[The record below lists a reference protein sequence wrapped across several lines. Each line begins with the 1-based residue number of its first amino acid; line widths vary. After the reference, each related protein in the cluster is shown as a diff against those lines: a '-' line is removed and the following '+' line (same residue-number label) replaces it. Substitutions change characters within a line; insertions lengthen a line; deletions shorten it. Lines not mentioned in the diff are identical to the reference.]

1 MKNIINSYFPKKNFS
16 FLILLLLIGSWIH
29 QWISIGTFINLD
41 FSNFN
46 FDFTWILS
54 NRNLLILILPLNLI
68 LFFLL
73 KKKNKN
79 FIIFYL
85 IFISYLIGLINFHY
99 KIAYNSFDNILNIE
113 IVWHLTF
120 VLNILCTILILNN
133 LSALDYE
140 KKYKI
145 FISINL
151 IILFLIV
158 FFIFFQKGN
167 LSTNPIYYLNIF
179 GNNNIITSNGI
190 SRSIMVIFIFA
201 FCASLKK
208 KNKINFFLIFLSS
221 LLSYLIIAN
230 EGRVNFISL
239 IIAILLILFLVNLFF
254 KKKVLIFFLV
264 FILPLTINIFLKSN
278 DIISNDK
285 IYNEFNKG
293 RWFAL
298 NELKKNR
305 LFSLQGEI
313 RGNNLDD
320 ENQKIYLNTDLHER
334 CNDFELSKFLKKI
347 NIITTG
353 RVRKWICVLKN
364 ENDIIFGNGPEY
376 DREILEVKSLD
387 QGALERSDSDTL
399 KQGQD
404 VANGAIYALI
414 SGGLIGLL
422 CYLIIIFRY
431 FYLSINFLILKKNIS
446 LTENSF
452 FIGSFITTGYL
463 IGRSF
468 FENGIA
474 SYGIDFLIFIIC
486 YFFIFE
492 IFNKSENNYQNP

>member
-1 MKNIINSYFPKKNFS
+1 MKNIINSYFLKKNFS
-16 FLILLLLIGSWIH
+16 FFILLLLIGSWTH

-41 FSNFN
+41 FNNFN
-46 FDFTWILS
+46 FDFTWILK

-79 FIIFYL
+79 LIIFFL
-85 IFISYLIGLINFHY
+85 FFISYLIGLINFHY
-99 KIAYNSFDNILNIE
+99 KIAYSSFDNILNKE

-120 VLNILCTILILNN
+120 VLNMLCTILILNN
-133 LSALDYE
+133 LSALGYE
-140 KKYKI
+140 KNYKI

-167 LSTNPIYYLNIF
+167 LSTNPTYYLNIF
-179 GNNNIITSNGI
+179 GSSKIITSNGI

-208 KNKINFFLIFLSS
+208 KNKINFYLIFLSS
-221 LLSYLIIAN
+221 FLSYLIIAN
-230 EGRVNFISL
+230 EGRLNFVSL
-239 IIAILLILFLVNLFF
+239 IIAILLILFLVNFYF
-254 KKKVLIFFLV
+254 KNKVLIFFLV
-264 FILPLTINIFLKSN
+264 LILPLTINIFIKGGNIFNIL
-278 DIISNDK
+278 SNDK
-285 IYNEFNKG
+285 IYNESKTNK
-293 RWFAL
+293 FLFL
-298 NELKKNR
+298 NQLKKNR
-305 LFSLQGEI
+305 LFALQGEI
-313 RGNNLDD
+313 RGNDLDD
-320 ENQKIYLNTDLHER
+320 EKQIIFLNTELNKR
-334 CNDFELSKFLKKI
+334 CSNFELSKLLKKI
-347 NIITTG
+347 NLITTG
-353 RVRKWICVLKN
+353 RIKKWICVLN
-364 ENDIIFGNGPEY
+364 YENDFIFGNGPEY
-376 DREILEVKSLD
+376 DRDILELKNSV
-387 QGALERSDSDTL
+387 QSDGNIL
-399 KQGQD
+399 IQGQD
-404 VANGAIYALI
+404 VANGVIYALI

-452 FIGSFITTGYL
+452 FISSFITTGYL

-474 SYGIDFLIFIIC
+474 SYGIDFLIFIMC

-492 IFNKSENNYQNP
+492 RFNKSENNYQNP